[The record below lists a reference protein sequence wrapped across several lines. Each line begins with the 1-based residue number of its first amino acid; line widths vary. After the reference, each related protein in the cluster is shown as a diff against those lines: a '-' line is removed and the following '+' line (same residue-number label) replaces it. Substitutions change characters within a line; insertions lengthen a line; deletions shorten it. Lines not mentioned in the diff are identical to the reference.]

1 MNNEKCS
8 RGKQYCSLF
17 IFNLFFLSVCFPL
30 FREAEFGIP
39 PPLRIIHYELC
50 TMNYEL

>member
-39 PPLRIIHYELC
+39 PSTMKYELC
-50 TMNYEL
+50 TMNYAL